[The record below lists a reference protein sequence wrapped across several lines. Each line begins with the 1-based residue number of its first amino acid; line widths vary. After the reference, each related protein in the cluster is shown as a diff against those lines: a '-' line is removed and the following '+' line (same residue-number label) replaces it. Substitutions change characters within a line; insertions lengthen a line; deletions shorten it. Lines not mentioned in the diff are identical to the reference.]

1 MSGQAEKPSGGE
13 STAVQPATE
22 SAPAVVEGHAVAGPP
37 PQGGVSWEEARK
49 GQAPKTIK
57 NPDEALLY
65 DRYTSQFTIVNM
77 PGATWRPVRPLFKPD

>member
-1 MSGQAEKPSGGE
+1 
-13 STAVQPATE
+13 
-22 SAPAVVEGHAVAGPP
+22 
-37 PQGGVSWEEARK
+37 VSWEEARK